1 MKKYIKI
8 SLIVLTLII
17 LSACQN
23 SPVQD
28 IVTSKND
35 GSFDINI
42 LQTATIPEQEIA
54 STSWNYTEQFT
65 STDGKVNFLLQLTK
79 DLPQTA
85 MPVIQASPHYLTEE
99 DAKRVANVL
108 FPNATFYESVL
119 ALDSNMLS
127 KNDLQEKISR
137 WSKYTS
143 TDTLST
149 LFPHDSNYYQQRE
162 QIVEALKSSIEH
174 YTKLYESAPDG
185 NPHALCEWT
194 FKPASLYLFSEEDL
208 HGLDLSKDN
217 EAIEAMLKYH
227 DIPYY
232 LAITKRNQQDFK
244 LNSIFAYPETG
255 YSPRSIDEYILRA
268 ELTRTPQPTQDQM
281 LAICE
286 HAQELLDKM
295 ELGVW
300 KVDNYSL
307 DTVDIGNFTEY
318 TINVSA
324 VPVIEGVLVGRRE
337 QSMNLL
343 SDSLFASNYYISDVQ
358 FKFSSE
364 GELLY
369 FEMQSPID
377 VTYIVNDN
385 VATMNFDELMDKAKT
400 YFLHSDGNHY
410 GINMIAGSTNEEI
423 VCNVTVSEIEYALT
437 RVKVPNTDESYYY
450 IPSIILRGNI
460 EIVGA
465 ESGTLYSTKTNLELL
480 TLNAVDGTVIN
491 STNE

>member
-1 MKKYIKI
+1 MKKHIKI
-8 SLIVLTLII
+8 TLILLTTII

-23 SPVQD
+23 SPERE
-28 IVTSKND
+28 IVASKND
-35 GSFDINI
+35 GSFDISV
-42 LQTATIPEQEIA
+42 LQSATDPEQEIA
-54 STSWNYTEQFT
+54 SPSWNYIDQFT
-65 STDGKVNFLLQLTK
+65 STDGKVNFLLQLTQ

-85 MPVIQASPHYLTEE
+85 MPVIQVSPHYLTEE
-99 DAKRVANVL
+99 DAKRVADVL
-108 FPNATFYESVL
+108 FPDSTFYESVL

-137 WSKYTS
+137 WSEYTS
-143 TDTLST
+143 TDKLAA
-149 LFPHDSNYYQQRE
+149 LFSYESNYYQQRE
-162 QIVEALKSSIEH
+162 QIVEVLKSSIEH

-194 FKPASLYLFSEEDL
+194 FKPESKYLFSEEDL
-208 HGLDLSKDN
+208 QGLDLSKDN

-227 DIPYY
+227 GIPYY

-255 YSPRSIDEYILRA
+255 YSPRSIDEFILRA
-268 ELTRTPQPTQDQM
+268 ELTRTTKPTQDQI
-281 LAICE
+281 LAICD
-286 HAQELLDKM
+286 HAQELLDQM
-295 ELGVW
+295 QLGMW
-300 KVDNYSL
+300 KVDDYSL
-307 DTVDIGNFTEY
+307 DAVDIGDFTEY
-318 TINVSA
+318 TINISA

-337 QSMNLL
+337 QSTNLL
-343 SDSLFASNYYISDVQ
+343 SDSVFASNYYISDVQ
-358 FKFSSE
+358 FKFSAE

-377 VTYIVNDN
+377 VNYIVNDN
-385 VATMNFDELMDKAKT
+385 VATLNFDELMEKAKT
-400 YFLHSDGNHY
+400 YFMHSDGNHY
-410 GINMIAGSTNEEI
+410 ETNVIAGSTNEEI
-423 VCNVTVSEIEYALT
+423 VCNVTVSEMEYALT

-465 ESGTLYSTKTNLELL
+465 GSGTLYLSKTNLELL

>member
-1 MKKYIKI
+1 MKKYIKL
-8 SLIVLTLII
+8 SLILLTAII

-23 SPVQD
+23 SPKQD

-35 GSFDINI
+35 GSFDTSI
-42 LQTATIPEQEIA
+42 LQTATIPEQQNVPANWEYI
-54 STSWNYTEQFT
+54 EQFT
-65 STDGKVNFLLQLTK
+65 STDGKVNFSLQLSQE
-79 DLPQTA
+79 LSQTA
-85 MPVIQASPHYLTEE
+85 MPVIQVSPHYLTEQ
-99 DAKRVANVL
+99 DAKRVADVL
-108 FPNATFYESVL
+108 FPNTTFYESVL

-137 WSKYTS
+137 WSEYTS
-143 TDTLST
+143 TDALSA
-149 LFPHDSNYYQQRE
+149 LFPYDSSFYQQRE
-162 QIVEALKSSIEH
+162 QIVEVLKNSIEH

-194 FKPASLYLFSEEDL
+194 FKPESKYLYAEEDL
-208 HGLDLSKDN
+208 QGLDLSKDN
-217 EAIEAMLKYH
+217 EAIEVMLKYH

-268 ELTRTPQPTQDQM
+268 ELTRTTKPTQDQM

-286 HAQELLDKM
+286 YAQELLDKM

-300 KVDNYSL
+300 KVDDYSL
-307 DTVDIGNFTEY
+307 DTVDIGDFTEY

-343 SDSLFASNYYISDVQ
+343 SDSVFASNYYITDVQ
-358 FKFSSE
+358 FRFSSE

-385 VATMNFDELMDKAKT
+385 VATLNFDELMEKAKT
-400 YFLHSDGNHY
+400 YFIHSDGNHY
-410 GINMIAGSTNEEI
+410 GVNVVAGSTNEQI
-423 VCNVTVSEIEYALT
+423 VCNVTVSEMEYALT

-450 IPSIILRGNI
+450 IPSIILRGDI
-460 EIVGA
+460 EIVGS
-465 ESGTLYSTKTNLELL
+465 ESGTLYSSKTNLELL